1 MKEIKQKDFYNGAI
15 ENINPEMS
23 VTDQAYLLPFDSR
36 WEFPKERLKL
46 GKQNSKKYRVEKI
59 NVTVL
64 CVLCYALKLQLT

>member
-1 MKEIKQKDFYNGAI
+1 MAEQEMNRFMKEIKQKDFYNGAI

-46 GKQNSKKYRVEKI
+46 GK
-59 NVTVL
+59 
-64 CVLCYALKLQLT
+64 